1 MKKYFYEYKDKEYE
15 SDDPLE
21 VASVILELSEEDEKL
36 KLKLLEMIA
45 DKLVNEIEEDNQY
58 TTPYE
63 EAFNR
68 QFDDALDKLKDL

>member
-21 VASVILELSEEDEKL
+21 IASVILELAEEDEKL
-36 KLKLLEMIA
+36 KLKLLEIIV

>member
-21 VASVILELSEEDEKL
+21 VASVILELAEEDEKL
-36 KLKLLEMIA
+36 KLKLLEIIA

>member
-21 VASVILELSEEDEKL
+21 IASVILELAEEDEKL
-36 KLKLLEMIA
+36 KLKLLEIIV
-45 DKLVNEIEEDNQY
+45 DKLVNEIEEDNQH